1 MSAPTDKTVEEWA
14 ALCASQA
21 LIIQELV
28 KEKRD
33 MAHAVR
39 NMKKVVAGSSELMEE
54 QTAAYDAQ
62 TSAATALIESL
73 IVVKKEYVVLVRKLG
88 ELTPDAQGAHTQQ
101 MLVEAEMHEHHFAGL
116 LEAAKAKGGY

>member
-1 MSAPTDKTVEEWA
+1 M
-14 ALCASQA
+14 
-21 LIIQELV
+21 
-28 KEKRD
+28 KEKHER
-33 MAHAVR
+33 AHDVR
-39 NMKKVVAGSSELMEE
+39 NMKRIVAESSKLMEE
-54 QTAAYDAQ
+54 KTAAYEAQ
-62 TSAATALIESL
+62 TSVATALIESL

>member
-1 MSAPTDKTVEEWA
+1 MSAPADKTVEEWA

-62 TSAATALIESL
+62 TSAATALIDSL
-73 IVVKKEYVVLVRKLG
+73 NVVKQEYVVLVRKLG
-88 ELTPDAQGAHTQQ
+88 ELTPDAQGARMQQ
-101 MLVEAEMHEHHFAGL
+101 MLVEAEMHEHHFVGL